1 MAFTPFDLA
10 TLLEVRRNQK
20 VIAPFWL
27 NFFNRVITF
36 ETPNIDFEVVNRK
49 YKKLAP
55 FVAPNV
61 QGRVITT
68 QGSNMQ
74 RFAPAYVKPKSVIDP
89 SKVIARQVG
98 ETMYQPMS
106 NAQRRLAVLAE
117 EVREHKTR
125 IANREEWM
133 AAQAIIY
140 GSVTVSGEDY
150 PTQTVNFG
158 RDNSLTN
165 TLLTTAR
172 WSETTADPL
181 KDILTMRRRV
191 NSLSGLVVN
200 RLIFGTNAW
209 EYFVAR
215 LGLNN
220 PTTGSLLDRNF
231 RGSETDITRMLN
243 GYEGAEFAGRF
254 VGSNGASFECWVYSG
269 TYEDDAGVT
278 QNFLDP
284 RDVIGVGEVD
294 GVRCYGAIQDA
305 QAGYRAM
312 QVFMKNWLNEDPS
325 VEYMLSQSAPLMV
338 PGEPNAT
345 FRIRVTDA
353 AIVT

>member
-1 MAFTPFDLA
+1 MSFTPFDLA
-10 TLLEVRRNQK
+10 TLLEVRRQQK
-20 VIAPFWL
+20 VIAPFWI
-27 NFFNRVITF
+27 NFFSRVIEF
-36 ETPNIDFEVVNRK
+36 DTPNIDFEKVSRR

-61 QGRVITT
+61 QGRVISS

-74 RFAPAYVKPKSVIDP
+74 RFSPAYVKPKSVIDP
-89 SKVIARQVG
+89 SKVIARQPG
-98 ETMYQPMS
+98 EVLYQPLS
-106 NAQRRLAVLAE
+106 NEQRRLAVLAE
-117 EVREHKTR
+117 ETKEHKTR
-125 IANREEWM
+125 ILNREEWM
-133 AAQAIIY
+133 AAHAVIY
-140 GSVTVSGEDY
+140 GEVTVAGEDY

-158 RDNSLTN
+158 RDASLTN

-172 WSETTADPL
+172 WSEGTAKPL
-181 KDILTMRRRV
+181 DDITLMRRRV
-191 NSLSGLVVN
+191 NTLSGLVAD

-209 EYFVAR
+209 DYFVAR

-220 PTTGSLLDRNF
+220 PTTGNLLDRNF
-231 RGSETDITRMLN
+231 RGSETEITRLLN

-254 VGSNGASFECWVYSG
+254 VGSNGASFECWVYTGS
-269 TYEDDAGVT
+269 YDDDDDVS

-284 RDVIGVGEVD
+284 RDVVGVGALD

-305 QAGYRAM
+305 RAGYRAM
-312 QVFMKNWLNEDPS
+312 SVFMKNWLNEDPS
-325 VEYMLSQSAPLMV
+325 VEYLLSQSAPLMV

-353 AIVT
+353 AAY